1 MCYVVRWRIAGVG
14 GWDATQLGVLSQEM
28 ACAIGECKVCV
39 RVKNLVNTPYSNY
52 CVLRYVSWK
61 KVSRKV
67 WLKRQELIR
76 GDKKMQVGKVPFL
89 RV

>member
-1 MCYVVRWRIAGVG
+1 MFRWECADVG
-14 GWDATQLGVLSQEM
+14 GWDATQLGVLSR
-28 ACAIGECKVCV
+28 ACKVRV

-67 WLKRQELIR
+67 WLKQQELIR